1 MNKHLVACAA
11 SLLLVAGSASA
22 VSFNAETG
30 RHYTN
35 LGLVWGQTRA
45 VWPLVATGR
54 AVIMTAMC
62 WGLGWGLIYRLGQ

>member
-1 MNKHLVACAA
+1 MNKHLVACTA

-35 LGLVWGQTRA
+35 LGF
-45 VWPLVATGR
+45 
-54 AVIMTAMC
+54 
-62 WGLGWGLIYRLGQ
+62 GLGTNHGRFGH